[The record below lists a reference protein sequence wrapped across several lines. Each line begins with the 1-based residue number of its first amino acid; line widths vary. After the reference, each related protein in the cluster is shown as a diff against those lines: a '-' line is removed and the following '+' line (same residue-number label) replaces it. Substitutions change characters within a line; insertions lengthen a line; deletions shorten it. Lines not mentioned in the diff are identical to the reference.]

1 MPSPRRGK
9 SHDRMRTHALAAP
22 TTLSPREYGPG
33 RWLRPWLRSCPGSFL
48 VGDGVSNARPTSLHT
63 GGAEV
68 DSQDG
73 DHVDGIHCDPVV
85 QYVVWNMYGTVA
97 RAFRILLLL
106 RTDARDATR
115 ESERNWSAFYDLERL
130 RPSSTYGYIATHA
143 HFLPP
148 LGPPLRSLI
157 FIALRFVD
165 CHRLGREDP

>member
-1 MPSPRRGK
+1 MRDLSFCGLCAACAQSGLPSGRVHCYRSSTLACPYCGARSGRVAGGAMPSPRRGK

-85 QYVVWNMYGTVA
+85 QYVVWNMYNNNLSLEK
-97 RAFRILLLL
+97 RAALS
-106 RTDARDATR
+106 TR
-115 ESERNWSAFYDLERL
+115 SALTF
-130 RPSSTYGYIATHA
+130 
-143 HFLPP
+143 
-148 LGPPLRSLI
+148 
-157 FIALRFVD
+157 FV
-165 CHRLGREDP
+165 R